1 MLELKIELK
10 FLSDA
15 LISSGNGFGAIVDS
29 DIVFDE
35 YGLPFIPAKRIKGCL
50 RESFEQIDH
59 YFKEILKNNKSETGA
74 FLEKY
79 GRLEKEVCFG
89 NEGQT
94 SETGVYFSSLKL
106 KESDSIQPWIEY
118 LSNND
123 NKFSNL
129 FGKNQILDHFTYY
142 RMQTKINP
150 ENQAAEDT
158 SLRTSRVL
166 AKSESNT
173 FEGSITISNKDK
185 VESIKRTLV
194 IAARNLK
201 HIGLMRNRG
210 FGNVEVT
217 IKENGKEPSL

>member
-10 FLSDA
+10 FLSDS

-50 RESFEQIDH
+50 KESAEQIESFQKGLGINSVD
-59 YFKEILKNNKSETGA
+59 T
-74 FLEKY
+74 
-79 GRLEKEVCFG
+79 FG
-89 NEGQT
+89 EEGQT

-106 KESDSIQPWIEY
+106 KEYDSIQPWIEY

-123 NKFSNL
+123 KYSNL

-142 RMQTKINP
+142 RMQTKIDS
-150 ENQAAEDT
+150 EKQTAEET

-166 AKSESNT
+166 AAKSNPDI
-173 FEGSITISNKDK
+173 FEGSIFISNHDK
-185 VESIKRTLV
+185 VESIKKTLE
-194 IAARNLK
+194 IAAKNLK

>member
-15 LISSGNGFGAIVDS
+15 LISSGNGFGAIIDS

-50 RESFEQIDH
+50 KESAEQIENFH
-59 YFKEILKNNKSETGA
+59 KGLGINSIYT
-74 FLEKY
+74 
-79 GRLEKEVCFG
+79 FG
-89 NEGQT
+89 EEGQT
-94 SETGVYFSSLKL
+94 SETGVYFSNLKL
-106 KESDSIQPWIEY
+106 KDYDTILPWIEY
-118 LSNND
+118 LSIND
-123 NKFSNL
+123 NKYSHL

-142 RMQTKINP
+142 RMQTKIDSK
-150 ENQAAEDT
+150 NQVAEDT

-166 AKSESNT
+166 AKSKSNT
-173 FEGSITISNKDK
+173 FEGSISISNNDK